1 MGAWTTVTSAGI
13 LTWTDPS
20 VPLLWDEPVKVY
32 GNGVFGT
39 REFGQSI
46 KHPDRDLISLYSFGI
61 GIFGTRIYGQNAAS
75 TEQWK
80 NYLYFGFGKYGVTP
94 FGQGPYSEGVFDSVA
109 GVE

>member
-1 MGAWTTVTSAGI
+1 MANWTAPALASNIAWTNSSAPI
-13 LTWTDPS
+13 
-20 VPLLWDEPVKVY
+20 LWDEPVKVY

-61 GIFGTRIYGQNAAS
+61 GIFGTRIYGQNAVS
-75 TEQWK
+75 IEQWK

>member
-20 VPLLWDEPVKVY
+20 VPLLWDESVKVY

-46 KHPDRDLISLYSFGI
+46 KHPDRDLVSLYAYGTGLFGV
-61 GIFGTRIYGQNAAS
+61 RIYGQNAAPIG
-75 TEQWK
+75 QWK
-80 NYLYFGFGKYGVTP
+80 NYLYYGFGKYGITP

>member
-1 MGAWTTVTSAGI
+1 MANWTAPASASNI
-13 LTWTDPS
+13 TWTNSSAPI
-20 VPLLWDEPVKVY
+20 LWDEPVRVY
-32 GNGVFGT
+32 GNDVFGT

-46 KHPDRDLISLYSFGI
+46 KHPDRDLVSLYAYGTGLFGVR
-61 GIFGTRIYGQNAAS
+61 IFGQNAAS
-75 TEQWK
+75 IGHWK